1 MTWLIRDAPKDRSKP
16 ILRKV
21 LTHSYVCHDT
31 HTNESFI
38 LIFWT
43 GPSSRRD
50 ETIMWIQNLQKKDQ
64 LYREGSFCSTL
75 KVDKDCYLWKF
86 TENNFHRS
94 IILFLARRP
103 HGHAYEWVMS
113 RIWMSHVTHMPVCG
127 ASKARMSHF
136 THIYESFHTHA
147 NASPMWGANRA
158 CLAEW
163 KCCCI
168 NAANPLA
175 CRFGVGAV
183 FICEVE
189 KGEGVRSK
197 HAHTLHPHLHTHTY
211 AHVWAHAHNHKR
223 TQTEYRG

>member
-1 MTWLIRDAPKDRSKP
+1 MSHRWISHVTLSWMGHVTLVKASCHVALMNQSCDTYKRVMWHKCQRITSVRRESCHTYEWVMSH
-16 ILRKV
+16 IWMSHI
-21 LTHSYVCHDT
+21 THM
-31 HTNESFI
+31 NESCH
-38 LIFWT
+38 T
-43 GPSSRRD
+43 
-50 ETIMWIQNLQKKDQ
+50 
-64 LYREGSFCSTL
+64 
-75 KVDKDCYLWKF
+75 
-86 TENNFHRS
+86 
-94 IILFLARRP
+94 
-103 HGHAYEWVMS
+103 YEWVMS